1 MCGFAGYLNLNDNQI
16 TIDEE
21 ILNKMQQAIA
31 HRGPDAHQIYKS
43 NEHQLGLV
51 YRRLSIIDLSP
62 AGNQPMFDK
71 QKTVVVCFNGEIYNY
86 PELRRELEGLN
97 YEFFSKSDTETILYA
112 YKEWGINFVHKL
124 TGMFA
129 ISLYDFNKRELY
141 LIRDRIGVKPL
152 YFSLQAN
159 ILSFASEIKALWHL
173 PWMQKE
179 ISALAQY
186 HYLTFMVT
194 PAPYTIFKDVYKLP
208 AGFYLKIDGNKNISF
223 QEWYNPVK
231 NISKSEKAQFKSEA
245 FCLENITNL
254 LIESTKKRMLADV
267 PVGAFLSGGIDS
279 SLNVAL
285 MSRYAHAV
293 KTFTVAFSDGP
304 ESNEL
309 KWARM
314 IANKFGTTH
323 HEIIISE
330 KDAFDFFEK
339 MIYHLDEPLA
349 DCVCI
354 PFYYVSK
361 LARENG
367 IVVAQV
373 GEGSD
378 ELFFGY
384 EIYATYKKIYDKF
397 WHPTQ
402 QVLPAFARKA
412 TQHLLSPFIKSNP
425 TRLEII
431 KNWANNRDLFWGG
444 AIAFNESHKNLLYN
458 ESFLSKQYT
467 PQPNFAP
474 QLDPIVEKIYPGM
487 KQHFDS
493 FSIVEYHLSRLKEI
507 DPNADFGKQMLYL
520 ELKQRLPELLLMR
533 ADKMSMAQ
541 GLEARE
547 PFLDHN
553 LVEFMLHVPAHL
565 KFKNNTT
572 KYLLKKI
579 CRGIL
584 PDEIIDRKKVGFA
597 APTFRWLNQ
606 GKYFPAY
613 FDKLSKMT
621 SLHDKFQDNLKQE
634 HLKNKNLN
642 LEKLYKNNIYN
653 FAVQNW
659 VLQNLYALKN
669 TNKI

>member
-1 MCGFAGYLNLNDNQI
+1 MCGIAGYFNINKPQI
-16 TIDEE
+16 DINEE
-21 ILNKMQQAIA
+21 LLNKMQQSIA

-43 NEHQLGLV
+43 NEHQLGLA

-62 AGNQPMFDK
+62 LGNQPMFDK

-86 PELRRELEGLN
+86 KELRRELENLN
-97 YEFFSKSDTETILYA
+97 YEFLSQCDTETIIYA
-112 YKEWGINFVHKL
+112 YKEWGINFTHKL

-129 ISLYDFNKRELY
+129 ISLYDFQKQELY

-152 YFSLQAN
+152 YFSLQSN
-159 ILSFASEIKALWHL
+159 ILSFASEIKALWQL

-179 ISALAQY
+179 INPIAQY

-194 PAPYTIFKDVYKLP
+194 PAPYTIYKDIYKLP
-208 AGFYLKIDGNKNISF
+208 AGFYLKVDSNKNITF
-223 QEWYNPVK
+223 KEWYNPVK
-231 NISKSEKAQFKSEA
+231 QISSAEKKQFECEN
-245 FCLENITNL
+245 FCIENITKL
-254 LIESTKKRMLADV
+254 LIESTKKRMIADV

-285 MSRYAHAV
+285 MSQYAHSV

-304 ESNEL
+304 ESNEI
-309 KWARM
+309 KWARLVAK
-314 IANKFGTTH
+314 IFGTDH
-323 HEIIISE
+323 NEIIISE
-330 KDAFDFFEK
+330 KEAFDFFEQ
-339 MIYHLDEPLA
+339 MVYHLDEPLA

-354 PFYYVSK
+354 PFYYVAK
-361 LARENG
+361 LAREKG

-373 GEGSD
+373 GEGAD

-384 EIYATYKKIYDKF
+384 STYATYKNFYDKI
-397 WHPTQ
+397 WHPAQKIIPT
-402 QVLPAFARKA
+402 FARHA
-412 TQHLLSPFIKSNP
+412 TQSLLNPFLKSNP
-425 TRLEII
+425 AKSELIQ
-431 KNWANNRDLFWGG
+431 NWAHNRELFWGG
-444 AIAFNESHKNLLYN
+444 AIAFNEHHKNLLYN
-458 ESFLSKQYT
+458 QKLYNKKTDPF
-467 PQPNFAP
+467 F
-474 QLDPIVEKIYPGM
+474 DPIVEQIYPGI
-487 KQHFDS
+487 QQNFDS
-493 FSIVEYHLSRLKEI
+493 FSIVNYHLTKLKQI
-507 DPNADFGKQMLYL
+507 DPTADFCKKMLYL

-553 LVEFMLHVPAHL
+553 LVEFMLNVPAHI

-597 APTFRWLNQ
+597 APTVRWFDN

-613 FDKLSKMT
+613 FANLSQK
-621 SLHDKFQDNLKQE
+621 SNFGQN
-634 HLKNKNLN
+634 NKITN
-642 LEKLYKNNIYN
+642 LEKLYKNNIHSN
-653 FAVQNW
+653 AVQKW
-659 VLQNLYALKN
+659 VLQNLWAIKN
-669 TNKI
+669 MDL

>member
-1 MCGFAGYLNLNDNQI
+1 MCGFTGYFN
-16 TIDEE
+16 IDSKSFTVDEQLLE
-21 ILNKMQQAIA
+21 QMQQAIA

-43 NEHQLGLV
+43 DAHQLGLA

-62 AGNQPMFDK
+62 LGNQPMFDR
-71 QKTVVVCFNGEIYNY
+71 QKTVVACFNGEIYNY
-86 PELRRELEGLN
+86 QELRRELENLN

-124 TGMFA
+124 VGMFA
-129 ISLYDFNKRELY
+129 ICLYDFEKREIY

-152 YFSLQAN
+152 YFSLQSN
-159 ILSFASEIKALWHL
+159 ILSFGSEIKALWHL
-173 PWMQKE
+173 PWIKKE
-179 ISALAQY
+179 INPVAQY

-194 PAPYTIFKDVYKLP
+194 PAPYTIYNNIYKLP
-208 AGFYLKIDGNKNISF
+208 AGFYLKIDINKNVTF
-223 QEWYNPVK
+223 QEWYNPIKPV
-231 NISKSEKAQFKSEA
+231 SASEKKQFESED
-245 FCLENITNL
+245 FCTENITNL
-254 LIESTKKRMLADV
+254 LIESTKKRMIADV

-304 ESNEL
+304 ESNET

-314 IANKFGTTH
+314 VAKKFGTDH
-323 HEIIISE
+323 HEVIISE
-330 KDAFDFFEK
+330 KEAFDFFQT
-339 MIYHLDEPLA
+339 MVYHLDEPLA

-354 PFYYVSK
+354 PFYYVSM
-361 LARENG
+361 LAREKG

-373 GEGSD
+373 GEGAD

-384 EIYATYKKIYDKF
+384 GTYATYKKFYDKF
-397 WHPTQ
+397 WYPTQ
-402 QVLPAFARKA
+402 QIIPAFARKA
-412 TQHLLSPFIKSNP
+412 AQAILNPFLKSNP
-425 TRLEII
+425 TKSDLL
-431 KNWANNRDLFWGG
+431 KNWTHNRELFWGG
-444 AIAFNESHKNLLYN
+444 AIAFNEQHK
-458 ESFLSKQYT
+458 SFLYKEKEDL
-467 PQPNFAP
+467 FF
-474 QLDPIVEKIYPGM
+474 DPVVEKIYPGM
-487 KQHFDS
+487 QQNFDS
-493 FSIVEYHLSRLKEI
+493 FSIVDYHMSKLKQL
-507 DPNADFGKQMLYL
+507 DPTADFCKQMLYL

-541 GLEARE
+541 GVEARE

-553 LVEFMLHVPAHL
+553 LVEFMLNVPAHL

-597 APTFRWLNQ
+597 APTVRWFNS

-613 FDKLSKMT
+613 FQNLSQK
-621 SLHDKFQDNLKQE
+621 HGPPN
-634 HLKNKNLN
+634 NI
-642 LEKLYKNNIYN
+642 EKLYKNSMHGT
-653 FAVQNW
+653 AVQKW
-659 VLQNLYALKN
+659 VLQNLWAIKN
-669 TNKI
+669 

>member
-1 MCGFAGYLNLNDNQI
+1 MCGLAGYFNLNKTQI

-21 ILNKMQQAIA
+21 LLNKMQQSIA

-43 NEHQLGLV
+43 DEHQLGLA

-62 AGNQPMFDK
+62 AGSQPMFDK

-86 PELRRELEGLN
+86 KELRRELENLN
-97 YEFFSKSDTETILYA
+97 YEFFSQCDTETIIYA

-129 ISLYDFNKRELY
+129 ICLYDFTKRELY

-152 YFSLQAN
+152 YFSLQSN
-159 ILSFASEIKALWHL
+159 ILSFASEIKALWQL
-173 PWMQKE
+173 PWMKKE
-179 ISALAQY
+179 INELAQY

-194 PAPYTIFKDVYKLP
+194 PAPYTIYNNTYKLP
-208 AGFYLKIDGNKNISF
+208 AGFYLKVDSNKNITF
-223 QEWYNPVK
+223 QEWYNPIK
-231 NISKSEKAQFKSEA
+231 PISATEKKQFESED
-245 FCLENITNL
+245 FCIENITNL
-254 LIESTKKRMLADV
+254 LIESTKKRMIADV

-304 ESNEL
+304 ESNEI
-309 KWARM
+309 KWAR
-314 IANKFGTTH
+314 IVSKKFGTDH
-323 HEIIISE
+323 HEIVISE
-330 KDAFDFFEK
+330 KEAFDFFEA
-339 MIYHLDEPLA
+339 MVYHLDEPLA

-361 LARENG
+361 LAREKG

-373 GEGSD
+373 GEGAD

-384 EIYATYKKIYDKF
+384 EIYATYKKFYDKF

-402 QVLPAFARKA
+402 QIIPAFARKA
-412 TQHLLSPFIKSNP
+412 TQFALNPFLKANP
-425 TRLEII
+425 TKSDLI
-431 KNWANNRDLFWGG
+431 KNWANNRELFWGG
-444 AIAFNESHKNLLYN
+444 AIAFNEQHKNALFNQKLYN
-458 ESFLSKQYT
+458 KKTVMFKTEPFNSERF
-467 PQPNFAP
+467 F
-474 QLDPIVEKIYPGM
+474 DPIVNQIYPGM
-487 KQHFDS
+487 QQNFDS
-493 FSIVEYHLSRLKEI
+493 FSIVNYHMSKLKQL
-507 DPNADFGKQMLYL
+507 DPTADFCKQMLYL

-597 APTFRWLNQ
+597 APTVRWLNQ

-613 FDKLSKMT
+613 FEKLSQKSNTIQVSAQT
-621 SLHDKFQDNLKQE
+621 SPGKTA
-634 HLKNKNLN
+634 
-642 LEKLYKNNIYN
+642 LEKLYKNNIYSL
-653 FAVQNW
+653 AVQKW
-659 VLQNLYALKN
+659 TLQNLWATKN
-669 TNKI
+669 MDN